1 MDSRIIFHLFTNY
14 CLKRCFFKNK
24 NQLYSYK
31 KILDN
36 KGYSDEQENSVYD
49 ARERHC

>member
-24 NQLYSYK
+24 NQPFSYK
-31 KILDN
+31 KRLDN